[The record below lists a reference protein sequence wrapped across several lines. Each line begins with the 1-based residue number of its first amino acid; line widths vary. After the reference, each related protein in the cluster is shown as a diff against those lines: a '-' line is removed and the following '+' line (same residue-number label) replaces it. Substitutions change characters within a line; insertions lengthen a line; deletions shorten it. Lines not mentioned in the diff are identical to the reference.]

1 MAIPDTQRLIV
12 RQSSMSN
19 ATNFMCKLIDVD
31 VDLKKL
37 DPAELHTMIRSFA
50 AKNEAWVFREDKKV
64 LIEVD

>member
-1 MAIPDTQRLIV
+1 
-12 RQSSMSN
+12 
-19 ATNFMCKLIDVD
+19 
-31 VDLKKL
+31 LKKL